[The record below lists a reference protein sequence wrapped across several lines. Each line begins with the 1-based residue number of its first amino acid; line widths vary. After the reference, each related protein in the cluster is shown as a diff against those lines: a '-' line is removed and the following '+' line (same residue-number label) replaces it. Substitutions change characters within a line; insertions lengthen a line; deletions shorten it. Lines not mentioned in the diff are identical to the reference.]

1 MAALLDLV
9 NFQLENAKAL
19 SGVLRQETQAISAR
33 VSTEIEKLAKEK
45 MTLIGQLRTTDQRIA
60 SHPHVNQ
67 LTEDENLSQVVAQ
80 IQSIVLDCQ
89 QVNQMNGESL
99 NRAQSSFNKL
109 NNMLQRTHGKVGMT
123 YNSGGKTHTI
133 STLGTNIKA

>member
-1 MAALLDLV
+1 MAALVDLV
-9 NFQLENAKAL
+9 NFQLENTKAL
-19 SGVLRQETQAISAR
+19 SGVLRQETQAITAR
-33 VSTEIEKLAKEK
+33 VSIEIEKLAKEK

-67 LTEDENLSQVVAQ
+67 LTEDENLSQLVAQ

-99 NRAQSSFNKL
+99 NRAQLSFNKL
-109 NNMLQRTHGKVGMT
+109 NNMLQHTHGKIGMT
-123 YNSGGKTHTI
+123 YNAGGKTHTI

>member
-1 MAALLDLV
+1 MAALVDLV

-19 SGVLRQETQAISAR
+19 SAVLRQETQAITAH
-33 VSTEIEKLAKEK
+33 VSTEIESIAKQK
-45 MTLIGQLRTTDQRIA
+45 MTLIEQLRTTDQRIA

-67 LTEDENLSQVVAQ
+67 LSEDENLSQVVTQ

-89 QVNQMNGESL
+89 QVNQVNGESL
-99 NRAQSSFNKL
+99 HRAQLSFNKL

-123 YNSGGKTHTI
+123 YNAGGKTHTI

>member
-1 MAALLDLV
+1 MAALVDLV

-19 SGVLRQETQAISAR
+19 SAVLRQETQAITAR
-33 VSTEIEKLAKEK
+33 VSTEIESIAKQK
-45 MTLIGQLRTTDQRIA
+45 MTLIDQLRTTDQRIA

-67 LTEDENLSQVVAQ
+67 LTADEHLSQVVAQ

-89 QVNQMNGESL
+89 QVNKVNGESL
-99 NRAQSSFNKL
+99 SRAQLSFNKL

-123 YNSGGKTHTI
+123 YNAGGKTHTI

>member
-1 MAALLDLV
+1 MAVLVDLI
-9 NFQLENAKAL
+9 NFQLESAKTL

-33 VSTEIEKLAKEK
+33 VSTEIERLAKEK

-60 SHPHVNQ
+60 SHPHVNH
-67 LTEDENLSQVVAQ
+67 LTEDKNLSQAVEQ
-80 IQSIVLDCQ
+80 IQSIILDCQ
-89 QVNQMNGESL
+89 HVNQLNGEAL

-109 NNMLQRTHGKVGMT
+109 NNMLQHTHGKVGMT
-123 YNSGGKTHTI
+123 YNAGGKTHTI

>member
-1 MAALLDLV
+1 MAALVDLV

-19 SGVLRQETQAISAR
+19 SAVLRQETQAITAR
-33 VSTEIEKLAKEK
+33 VSTEIENIAKQK
-45 MTLIGQLRTTDQRIA
+45 MTLIDQLRTTDQRIA

-67 LTEDENLSQVVAQ
+67 LTEDEYLSQVVAQ

-89 QVNQMNGESL
+89 QVNQVNGESL
-99 NRAQSSFNKL
+99 SRAQLSFNKL

-123 YNSGGKTHTI
+123 YNAGGKTHTI

>member
-1 MAALLDLV
+1 MAALVDLV

-19 SGVLRQETQAISAR
+19 SGVLRQETQAITAR
-33 VSTEIEKLAKEK
+33 VSVEIEKLAKEK
-45 MTLIGQLRTTDQRIA
+45 MTLIGQLRTTDQRVA

-67 LTEDENLSQVVAQ
+67 LTEDENLSQLVAQ

-99 NRAQSSFNKL
+99 NRAQLSFNKL
-109 NNMLQRTHGKVGMT
+109 NNMLQHTHGKIGMT
-123 YNSGGKTHTI
+123 YNAGGKTHTI

>member
-1 MAALLDLV
+1 MAALVDLV

-19 SGVLRQETQAISAR
+19 SGILRQETQAITAR
-33 VSTEIEKLAKEK
+33 VSAEIETIAKQK
-45 MTLIGQLRTTDQRIA
+45 MTLIDQLRTTDQRIA

-89 QVNQMNGESL
+89 QVNQVNGESL
-99 NRAQSSFNKL
+99 SRAQLSFNKL
-109 NNMLQRTHGKVGMT
+109 NNMLQHSHGKIGMT
-123 YNSGGKTHTI
+123 YNAGGKTHTI
-133 STLGTNIKA
+133 STLGTNLKA

>member
-1 MAALLDLV
+1 MAALVDLV

-19 SGVLRQETQAISAR
+19 SVVLRQETQAITAR
-33 VSTEIEKLAKEK
+33 VSADIESIAKQK
-45 MTLIGQLRTTDQRIA
+45 MTLIGQLKTTDQRIA

-67 LTEDENLSQVVAQ
+67 LTEDKHLSQVVNQ
-80 IQSIVLDCQ
+80 IQSIVIDCQ

-99 NRAQSSFNKL
+99 NRAQLSFTKL

-123 YNSGGKTHTI
+123 YNAGGQTHTI

>member
-1 MAALLDLV
+1 MAALVDLV

-67 LTEDENLSQVVAQ
+67 LTEDENLSQIVAQ

>member
-1 MAALLDLV
+1 MAALVDLV

-19 SGVLRQETQAISAR
+19 SVVLRQETQAITAR
-33 VSTEIEKLAKEK
+33 VSADIESIAKQK
-45 MTLIGQLRTTDQRIA
+45 MTLIDQLKTTDQRIA

-67 LTEDENLSQVVAQ
+67 LTEDEQLSQVVNQ
-80 IQSIVLDCQ
+80 IQSIVIDCQ
-89 QVNQMNGESL
+89 HVNQMNGESL
-99 NRAQSSFNKL
+99 NRAQLSFTKL

-123 YNSGGKTHTI
+123 YNAGGQTHTI

>member
-1 MAALLDLV
+1 MAALVDLV

-19 SGVLRQETQAISAR
+19 SGVLRQETQAISTR

>member
-1 MAALLDLV
+1 MAALVDLV

-60 SHPHVNQ
+60 SHPNVNQ
-67 LTEDENLSQVVAQ
+67 LTEDESLSQVVAQ
-80 IQSIVLDCQ
+80 IQSIILDCQ

-123 YNSGGKTHTI
+123 YNAGGKTHTI

>member
-1 MAALLDLV
+1 MAALVDLV

-19 SGVLRQETQAISAR
+19 SGILRKETQAITAR
-33 VSTEIEKLAKEK
+33 VSAEIETIAKQK
-45 MTLIGQLRTTDQRIA
+45 MTLIDQLRTTDQRIA

-99 NRAQSSFNKL
+99 SRAQLSFNKL
-109 NNMLQRTHGKVGMT
+109 NNMLQHTHGKIGMT
-123 YNSGGKTHTI
+123 YNAGGKTHTI
-133 STLGTNIKA
+133 STLGTNLKA

>member
-1 MAALLDLV
+1 MAALVDLV

-67 LTEDENLSQVVAQ
+67 LTEDKSLSQVVAQ
-80 IQSIVLDCQ
+80 IQSIILDCQ

-123 YNSGGKTHTI
+123 YNAGGKTHTI